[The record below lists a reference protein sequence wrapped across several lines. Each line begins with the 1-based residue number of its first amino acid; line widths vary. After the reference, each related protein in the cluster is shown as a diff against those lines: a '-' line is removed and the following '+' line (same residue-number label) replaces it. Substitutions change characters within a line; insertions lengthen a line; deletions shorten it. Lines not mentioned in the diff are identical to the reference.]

1 MAKDTNERDPK
12 WADETA
18 RMTFIFTLIGTALFA
33 GAVILF
39 ILRA

>member
-1 MAKDTNERDPK
+1 MAKETNERDPK
-12 WADETA
+12 WADDTA
-18 RMTFIFTLIGTALFA
+18 RLTFVYTLIGTALFA